1 MFTIGI
7 SVKDCTGCKSCV
19 NVCPGK
25 KGEKALIMEAISMDE
40 KDKVEA
46 FNYLYN
52 HVSEKKVMPKKTVK
66 GSQFVKPKFEFSG
79 ACAGCGETPYLK

>member
-1 MFTIGI
+1 MHRNLLRKNLIPANIPNQNLMFTIGI

-52 HVSEKKVMPKKTVK
+52 HVSEKE
-66 GSQFVKPKFEFSG
+66 SN
-79 ACAGCGETPYLK
+79 A